1 MSGEQPVG
9 GGVPGVV
16 PGGDQQ
22 RQQAGT
28 FLQTLEKV
36 QLGWNQNTLNQM
48 KYRKKVLSFDLTIK
62 LRASR

>member
-1 MSGEQPVG
+1 MSGEQPV

-36 QLGWNQNTLNQM
+36 QLGWNQKTLNQI
-48 KYRKKVLSFDLTIK
+48 KYRKKLSFDLTIK

>member
-1 MSGEQPVG
+1 MSGEQPVD
-9 GGVPGVV
+9 GVPGVV

-36 QLGWNQNTLNQM
+36 QLGWNQNTLNQN
-48 KYRKKVLSFDLTIK
+48 FEPGQ
-62 LRASR
+62 

>member
-1 MSGEQPVG
+1 MSGEQPVD
-9 GGVPGVV
+9 GVPGVV

-36 QLGWNQNTLNQM
+36 QLGWNQNALNQI
-48 KYRKKVLSFDLTIK
+48 KYRKKLSFDLTIK

>member
-1 MSGEQPVG
+1 MSGEQPVD
-9 GGVPGVV
+9 GVPGVV

-36 QLGWNQNTLNQM
+36 QLGWNQNTLNQK
-48 KYRKKVLSFDLTIK
+48 KYRKKLSFDLTIK

>member
-1 MSGEQPVG
+1 MSGEQPV

-36 QLGWNQNTLNQM
+36 QLGWNQNTLNQK
-48 KYRKKVLSFDLTIK
+48 KYRKKLSFDLTIK